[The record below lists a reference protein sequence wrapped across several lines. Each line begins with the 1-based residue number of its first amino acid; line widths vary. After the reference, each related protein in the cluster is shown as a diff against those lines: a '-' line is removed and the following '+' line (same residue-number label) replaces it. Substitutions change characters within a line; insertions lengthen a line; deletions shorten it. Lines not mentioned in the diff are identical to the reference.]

1 MDRLTSAKIH
11 FKIFS
16 QIIEGSM
23 EEARESASKGENNVI
38 DLNGEELANNSDI
51 KLKERKTNFL
61 KKARAAL
68 SRIKNGS
75 YGICKECDGVID
87 EARLIARPTAEL
99 CIYCKEAEEK
109 EERLSKNKYTETRTV
124 VNNNI
129 LFMPDNSA
137 METTLEKGVKEFES
151 QEKYL
156 A

>member
-1 MDRLTSAKIH
+1 MDKLTSAKIH

-16 QIIEGSM
+16 QIIEGSIA
-23 EEARESASKGENNVI
+23 EANEQASHEDGKVLN
-38 DLNGEELANNSDI
+38 LNGEELANNSDI
-51 KLKERKTNFL
+51 KIKERKTNFL

-87 EARLIARPTAEL
+87 ESRLLARPTAEL

-109 EERLSKNKYTETRTV
+109 EEKLSKNKYTDSKTI

-129 LFMPDNSA
+129 LFLKDQNGS
-137 METTLEKGVKEFES
+137 EVNFEKEVES